1 MANAIE
7 TIRSALLTS
16 IFGRRL
22 GLSPAE
28 FLGGPKDIQVQVQ
41 DINTGSSGTAIPAYG
56 ITRVTCSGSTQG
68 PVQYLLDAPVPGVY
82 KTLMLGGT
90 AGATSTGSYQFLS
103 SAAGAAI
110 LISSLG
116 TTAGVVNLKDAG
128 AMVRLVGLTTN
139 LWGVVSEAL
148 YTSTA
153 LAKAVTFTTSTA

>member
-1 MANAIE
+1 MANSLE
-7 TIRSALLTS
+7 TIRSALLTTV
-16 IFGRRL
+16 FGRRL

-28 FLGGPKDIQVQVQ
+28 FLGGAKDIQVQVQ
-41 DINTGSSGTAIPAYG
+41 DLNTGSSAIAVPPYG
-56 ITRVTCSGSTQG
+56 ISRITCSGSTQG

-103 SAAGAAI
+103 TAAGAAI

-116 TTAGVVNLKDAG
+116 STSGVVNLKDAG
-128 AMVRLVGLTTN
+128 AMVKLVGLTTN
-139 LWGVVSEAL
+139 LWGVVAEAL
-148 YTSTA
+148 YTSTG